1 MMGDWN
7 REMSKMGLTGPDAE
21 QEPEEQNEFGP
32 MDAGMDE
39 AGIVLSSG
47 FGNLYQYQLA
57 YKGQVKA
64 TKYAI
69 PVIGKKGDFKV
80 QKGETPEDAVRD
92 YQNGVAKGGDAETTF
107 TDMASADKYLK
118 EGHGAL
124 NSQVWHVS
132 KLVDLGPVSKGAPP
146 VQQTITDTKAGTATA
161 PTIDTKTAAAT
172 AAQAVAQGVSTQQE
186 MAVAKAFSPTE
197 VLKGLGNM
205 LYVIVGVGVVIVIGG
220 VAYFFLKKSP
230 AGQAGEAAGGLMRGM
245 RKGG

>member
-7 REMSKMGLTGPDAE
+7 REMSKMGLTGPEVEKEA
-21 QEPEEQNEFGP
+21 EEQNEFGE
-32 MDAGMDE
+32 MDQGMDE

-47 FGNLYQYQLA
+47 FGNLYQYQLS
-57 YKGQVKA
+57 YKGTVKA

-80 QKGETPEDAVRD
+80 QRGETPEDAVRD

-118 EGHGAL
+118 EGHGTL
-124 NSQVWHVS
+124 NSQIWHVS
-132 KLVDLGPVSKGAPP
+132 KLVDLGPVSTTAPP
-146 VQQTITDTKAGTATA
+146 VQQQITDTKSGSATA
-161 PTIDTKTAAAT
+161 PTIDTKTAAET
-172 AAQAVAQGVSTQQE
+172 AVQAVAQGQTAQQE
-186 MAVAKAFSPTE
+186 AALKKAFQPTE
-197 VLKGLGNM
+197 ILKGLGNM

-220 VAYFFLKKSP
+220 VAYLFLRKSP
-230 AGQAGEAAGGLMRGM
+230 AGQVGEAAGGLMRGM